1 MPDVEDTPPLW
12 FFPAAQE
19 ITEVLEWR
27 TDILQ
32 SRAGEQ
38 RIALRPRPR
47 EIVTFRH
54 RLDALGMAR
63 AAELVR
69 AGFTG
74 EWHVPLWHMA
84 LQPDTDLTQGA
95 TEIMIDTTLSDF
107 RAGGLAAIGVDGG
120 EAAVVE
126 IATVQADRLILA
138 EPLALLLPTTSVAAR
153 RITVAPVRAGVL
165 TSVVEIARRRQG
177 EGIVTASFLLRDAPD
192 LAAPVLPT
200 YLGRPVQT
208 NPSLTRR
215 PLTASFRRAVE
226 YVDNGF
232 GPVVVEPMRDVFDRG
247 ESITLK
253 AQGPT
258 ARHAM
263 RRWLWSLHGRQAS
276 FWLPSWGREL
286 QLRAGLTS
294 GSVLMRVAPIAPF
307 TSYIGRRIMFEM
319 PEALRFRS
327 ITAAI
332 ADGLDHRLTISSNLG
347 EPMAIGTKVHF
358 LTLVRSDADRIEIGH
373 GPVASEVTLPVVEV
387 QE

>member
-1 MPDVEDTPPLW
+1 MPEVEDTPPLW
-12 FFPAAQE
+12 PFPAAQK

-27 TDILQ
+27 TDVLQ

-54 RLDALGMAR
+54 RLDAPGMAR

-74 EWHVPLWHMA
+74 EWLVPLWHMA

-95 TEIMIDTTLSDF
+95 TEILLDATLSDF
-107 RAGGLAAIGVDGG
+107 RGPGFAAIAVDGR

-126 IATVQADRLILA
+126 ISAVQADRLILA
-138 EPLALLLPTTSVAAR
+138 EPLALQLPATSVAAR
-153 RITVAPVRAGVL
+153 RITVAPIRAGVL
-165 TSVVEIARRRQG
+165 TLAVEIARRRQG
-177 EGIVTASFLLRDAPD
+177 EGTVTASFLLCDAPD

-200 YLGRPVQT
+200 YLSRPVQT

-215 PLTASFRRAVE
+215 PLTASLRRAVE

-253 AQGPT
+253 AQDPT
-258 ARHAM
+258 VRHAM
-263 RRWLWSLHGRQAS
+263 RRWLWSLRGRQAS
-276 FWLPSWGREL
+276 FWLPTWAHEL
-286 QLRAGLTS
+286 QLRTGMTS
-294 GSVLMRVAPIAPF
+294 GSVLMRVAPVAPL

-319 PEALRFRS
+319 PGTLRFRS

-332 ADGLDHRLTISSNLG
+332 ADGPGHRLTISSNLG
-347 EPMAIGTKVHF
+347 EPVPIGTKVHF
-358 LTLVRSDADRIEIGH
+358 LTCVRADADRIEITH
-373 GPVASEVTLPVVEV
+373 SVVASEVTIAVVEV
-387 QE
+387 PE